1 MKSKSCL
8 ILVAA
13 FALTV
18 AAAVVRGEAAEPL
31 LSHSVYFKL
40 NDRSQESK
48 QKLVEACRKYLT
60 GHPGTVW
67 FATGM
72 RAEEFD
78 REVNDR
84 DYDVALYLVFQ
95 NQEAHDRYQVAPR
108 HDQFIEE
115 QRENWA
121 SVRVFDSW
129 IQPDAVEGGTK
140 ETGVGPSAT
149 SSMDWPQ
156 WRGPDR
162 TGVSKESGLLQSWSA
177 DGPRQV
183 WVYKNAGEGY
193 SAPAIVDGKLFTL
206 GTRENQ
212 ECLLALDANTGEEL
226 WSARIGPVFRERRGN
241 GPRGTPTV
249 DADRVYALSGQGDLI
264 CANVADGKVVWRSSL
279 RELGGE
285 VPNWGYTE
293 SVLVDGDHVIC
304 TPGGSQGA
312 LAALEK
318 RTGRLMWQSSEFTDP
333 AHYSSMVV
341 ADVNGT
347 RQYIQRTERSVVG
360 IAAQDGAL
368 LWRSTF
374 PGRTAVVPTP
384 IYRDGLVYVTAGY
397 GAGSKLIRIGTNHE
411 AEDVY
416 ENNVMKNHHGGV
428 ILLGDHV
435 YGYSDG
441 SGWICQDFESGEE
454 VWSERDALG
463 KGAIAYADGRFYC
476 LDESTGTIVL
486 IEASP
491 DGWQEHG
498 RYTLAPQTQ
507 IRTPQGRIWTHPVIS
522 HGKLYL
528 RDQDLIHCYDIRQQ

>member
-1 MKSKSCL
+1 MKSKFYPML
-8 ILVAA
+8 LGVLV
-13 FALTV
+13 LTTGV
-18 AAAVVRGEAAEPL
+18 SIARSEPAEPL

-40 NDRSQESK
+40 NEPSEAAKRD
-48 QKLVEACRKYLT
+48 LVEACRKYLS

-67 FATGM
+67 FATGV
-72 RAEEFD
+72 RAEAFD

-84 DYDVALYLVFQ
+84 DYDVALYLVFA
-95 NQEAHDRYQVAPR
+95 NEAAHDRYQDAPR

-115 QRENWA
+115 QSHNWA

-129 IQPDAVEGGTK
+129 IQPDAVEAGAIPAVGTDAA
-140 ETGVGPSAT
+140 SRL
-149 SSMDWPQ
+149 DWPQ

-162 TGVSKESGLLQSWSA
+162 TGVSRETGLLRSWPTE
-177 DGPRQV
+177 GPRQL
-183 WVYKNAGEGY
+183 WVYENAGEGY
-193 SAPAIVDGKLFTL
+193 SAPAIVDGRLFTM
-206 GTRENQ
+206 GTREHQ
-212 ECLLALDANTGEEL
+212 ECLLVLDANTGEEL
-226 WSARIGPVFRERRGN
+226 WVATIGPVFRERRGN

-249 DADRVYALSGQGDLI
+249 DGDRVYALGGQGELI
-264 CANVADGKVVWRSSL
+264 CARVADGAVLWRANL

-293 SVLVDGDHVIC
+293 SVLVDGDRVVC
-304 TPGGSQGA
+304 TPGGSRGA
-312 LAALEK
+312 LVALDK
-318 RTGRLMWQSSEFTDP
+318 RTGRVVWQSSGFTEP

-360 IAAQDGAL
+360 VAARDGAL
-368 LWRSTF
+368 LWQATF

-384 IYRDGLVYVTAGY
+384 IYRDGHVYVTAGY
-397 GAGSKLIRIGTNHE
+397 GAGSKLIRIGAGDN
-411 AEDVY
+411 AVDVY
-416 ENNVMKNHHGGV
+416 ENSVMKNHHGGV

-454 VWSERDALG
+454 VWSEREALG

-476 LDESTGTIVL
+476 LDEATGTLAL

-491 DGWQEHG
+491 DGWREHG
-498 RYTLAPQTQ
+498 RFTLAPQTGM
-507 IRTPQGRIWTHPVIS
+507 RAPQGRIWTHPVIS